1 MSAKLMHSALYKF
14 SSVYVKCHIYEYG
27 VIHSYDRSVI
37 HTFIYIYMYECVYKH
52 KAIILQIIEHK
63 HAYIIIYNAI
73 KILASLS

>member
-1 MSAKLMHSALYKF
+1 MNMVLSIVMTDQ
-14 SSVYVKCHIYEYG
+14 
-27 VIHSYDRSVI
+27 SYT
-37 HTFIYIYMYECVYKH
+37 HLYIYMYECVYKH